1 MKKTVLIS
9 ALLGVSGALLAP
21 MAVAQETNIDRQEHI
36 KEEYKKAMEAKR
48 EAVEKGMSDTGP
60 ARDYSEGRKKLDS
73 EGNIS
78 EEYRKAME
86 DKREAAENEMKDVDK
101 KSKDYLEGRKKIDS
115 EEHIREEYRRA
126 VGAGKED

>member
-9 ALLGVSGALLAP
+9 VLLGVSGALVAP
-21 MAVAQETNIDRQEHI
+21 MAVAQQTNIDRQEHI
-36 KEEYKKAMEAKR
+36 KEEYQKAMEAKR
-48 EAVEKGMSDTGP
+48 EAAEKGMSESGP
-60 ARDYSEGRKKLDS
+60 ARDYSEGRKKIDS

-115 EEHIREEYRRA
+115 EEHIREEYRKA
-126 VGAGKED
+126 VGAGKKD